1 MRTEAIISWLI
12 LPAKQASSDSKHSTT
27 QTELRYYVW
36 FHLPFLSRSKTQEL
50 NAEVYNRERDGIAH
64 QQQHREQ
71 RSLSL
76 SMERWLADTGP
87 FCASVK
93 PEEKEVMA
101 LGGSLE
107 GKEQNTVDHT
117 KVQLDLRYD
126 SRPPLL

>member
-1 MRTEAIISWLI
+1 
-12 LPAKQASSDSKHSTT
+12 
-27 QTELRYYVW
+27 
-36 FHLPFLSRSKTQEL
+36 
-50 NAEVYNRERDGIAH
+50 
-64 QQQHREQ
+64 
-71 RSLSL
+71 
-76 SMERWLADTGP
+76 MERWLADTGP

>member
-1 MRTEAIISWLI
+1 M
-12 LPAKQASSDSKHSTT
+12 
-27 QTELRYYVW
+27 
-36 FHLPFLSRSKTQEL
+36 
-50 NAEVYNRERDGIAH
+50 ERDGIAH

-117 KVQLDLRYD
+117 KVQLDLRDRYIGSLVPSSAGAVSNLCQYRCRGLHPVVSAD
-126 SRPPLL
+126 DLDTERQREEEWVETAKWII